1 MSKDLEA
8 ALNLIKQEKRRR
20 NNIMESNIFDV
31 VKDNV
36 EIRKIDSVYLIGN
49 EHSDSENLVESI
61 IFEINNK
68 FWIITVNN
76 AFDEIE
82 LKILPHLIE
91 NFSQDRCL
99 DNLSNLKGLEIGTMF
114 AIVNERGYTDGIK
127 LSLYNH
133 SLSESE
139 NNPFFAVLTVIA
151 LASGLYY
158 ELRDTGIDTYL
169 I

>member
-1 MSKDLEA
+1 
-8 ALNLIKQEKRRR
+8 
-20 NNIMESNIFDV
+20 MESNIFDV

-49 EHSDSENLVESI
+49 EHADSKNFVESI

-76 AFDEIE
+76 DFDEVE
-82 LKILPHLIE
+82 LKILPHLME
-91 NFSQDRCL
+91 DFSPERCL

-114 AIVNERGYTDGIK
+114 AIINERGYTDGIK

-133 SLSESE
+133 SEPE
-139 NNPFFAVLTVIA
+139 NNPFFAVLTIVA
-151 LASGLYY
+151 LASGLHY
-158 ELRDTGIDTYL
+158 ELRQTGIDTYL